1 MSTIRRQPPA
11 HEQAMWPDALPAS
24 MVVPAG
30 FTLYPPADFDLS
42 STDLTVRGTVTLPPT
57 PPGAASETVAGL
69 VELAT
74 QAEVDAGTDALRA
87 VTPATLAT
95 RLTSSTFVFD
105 DVTVADEAGPGP
117 ADVTITLTFSK
128 DGEPVTQRVGTTIG
142 VTLDDESLPD
152 IVFDLSVSQGLVFFA
167 LPTEVDLFERDWYIV
182 SDTNGE
188 CVIVIRTE
196 SLAVSTPAL
205 LWVLMPDGRVVSHAI
220 TLQGFAP

>member
-1 MSTIRRQPPA
+1 
-11 HEQAMWPDALPAS
+11 MWPDTLPAS
-24 MVVPAG
+24 MVVPVG
-30 FTLYPPADFDLS
+30 FTLYVPADLDLS
-42 STDLTVRGTVTLPPT
+42 ETDLTVHGTVALPPL
-57 PPGAASETVAGL
+57 PPGAASESEAGL

-105 DVTVADEAGPGP
+105 DVTVADEAGPG
-117 ADVTITLTFSK
+117 AWDVTITLTFSK

-167 LPTEVDLFERDWYIV
+167 LPTEGVLFERDWYIV
-182 SDTNGE
+182 SDANGE
-188 CVIVIRTE
+188 CVIKIETA

-205 LWVLMPDGRVVSHAI
+205 LWVWMPDGRVVSHAI
-220 TLQGFAP
+220 TLQGFTP